1 MRRVLR
7 SSTTSTPAILI
18 RRSAPLLALFAL
30 ATTLLACAG
39 AGQYV
44 WFHELPASEQGQVGG
59 DYIIG
64 IGDSINIR
72 VYEQDSLSGEL
83 KVRSDGKVALPLAGE
98 VTAAGKR
105 PLELS
110 HELEGRLKEFV
121 VSPRVTVNVTEAR
134 PVTVTTVGE
143 VGTVGA
149 VTLEQPARLVDA
161 LARAGGLNDYAD
173 TSKIFVLRQFP
184 SFRRIRF
191 EWRAVERNEQG
202 AAAFQLRNGD
212 VVVVE

>member
-1 MRRVLR
+1 MLW
-7 SSTTSTPAILI
+7 
-18 RRSAPLLALFAL
+18 
-30 ATTLLACAG
+30 TLLPFFLLPLGCAS

-44 WFHELPASEQGQVGG
+44 WFSELPAAEQGHVAG
-59 DYIIG
+59 DYVIG
-64 IGDSINIR
+64 IGDTINIR
-72 VYEQDSLSGEL
+72 VYEQESLSGEL
-83 KVRSDGKVALPLAGE
+83 KVRSDGKIALPLAGE
-98 VTAAGKR
+98 VVVAGKR

-110 HELEGRLKEFV
+110 RELEGSLKEFV

-134 PVTVTTVGE
+134 AVTVTTVGE

-161 LARAGGLNDYAD
+161 LAKAGGLNEYAD
-173 TSKIFVLRQFP
+173 SSRIFVLRQFP

-191 EWRAVERNEQG
+191 EWQAIKRNEGG
-202 AAAFQLRNGD
+202 AAAFLLRNGD